1 MRSSADLLNDPNY
14 DPDRLLN
21 EVMARLCL
29 KNDAA
34 LSRTL
39 GITPPTLSKVRHRRL
54 AVAAGLM
61 IQIHD
66 ATKMSLDDVRLL
78 LGVAVPA
85 MPKRAA
91 ELPLPWPM
99 ATD

>member
-1 MRSSADLLNDPNY
+1 MS
-14 DPDRLLN
+14 
-21 EVMARLCL
+21 RLCL

-39 GITPPTLSKVRHRRL
+39 GITAPTLSKVRHRRL
-54 AVAAGLM
+54 PVAAGLM

-85 MPKRAA
+85 EPKRADP
-91 ELPLPWPM
+91 LPLPL